1 MSEHTLK
8 LQEEYYNYILNGTKR
23 IEIRLND
30 EKRKLLSKGDTIRFL
45 KEPLLEDN
53 FTTKIIDLIYFE
65 NFEQMFETFSIEV
78 LADKSVDKENLLT
91 SLNKFYPSEKQKQY
105 GVCCIKLELLNN

>member
-30 EKRKLLSKGDTIRFL
+30 EKRRLLSKGDTIRFL
-45 KEPLLEDN
+45 KEPLLKDS
-53 FTTKIIDLIYFE
+53 FYAKINDLIYFQ
-65 NFEQMFETFSIEV
+65 NFNQMFETFPIEI
-78 LADKSVDKENLLT
+78 LADKSVNKESLLN
-91 SLNKFYPSEKQKQY
+91 SLNKFYPIEKQEKY
-105 GVCCIKLELLNN
+105 GVCCIKLELLN